1 MREGAVGFLGTGA
14 PPWPNAVNPDERGV
28 ITELWQCRIVHDIVL
43 STQKRRQ
50 NVAENVMKA
59 ASVFAIG
66 SEAVGM
72 CLVQRVGNKSSRA
85 SCENFLSQESF
96 CESSKP
102 TPFSFP

>member
-28 ITELWQCRIVHDIVL
+28 ITELWQCRSVRDIVL

-50 NVAENVMKA
+50 NGEENVMKA
-59 ASVFAIG
+59 ASIFAIG

-72 CLVQRVGNKSSRA
+72 CLVQRVETKA
-85 SCENFLSQESF
+85 AEPLVKTF
-96 CESSKP
+96 
-102 TPFSFP
+102 